1 MAVQLAVRTKRM
13 KFNIQYLKS
22 STVGPS
28 VIKTAYIDY
37 LLDFFSGGGES
48 GACIFKTKF
57 ARLLIVMLYGRRNK
71 MD

>member
-1 MAVQLAVRTKRM
+1 MVVQLAVRTKRM

-37 LLDFFSGGGES
+37 LLDFFWGGE
-48 GACIFKTKF
+48 GCMHIQ
-57 ARLLIVMLYGRRNK
+57 N
-71 MD
+71 

>member
-1 MAVQLAVRTKRM
+1 MVVQLAVRTKRM

-37 LLDFFSGGGES
+37 LLDFFSGGGRGVHAYS
-48 GACIFKTKF
+48 KLN
-57 ARLLIVMLYGRRNK
+57 LLVF
-71 MD
+71 